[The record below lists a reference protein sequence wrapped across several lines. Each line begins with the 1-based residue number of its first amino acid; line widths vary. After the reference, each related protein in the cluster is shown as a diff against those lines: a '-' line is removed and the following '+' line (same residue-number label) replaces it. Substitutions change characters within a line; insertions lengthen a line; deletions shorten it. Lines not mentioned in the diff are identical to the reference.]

1 MSDKDR
7 FFLPTSGSALSAYRA
22 FRAWAEGEAA
32 TRGKKLDPA
41 WYLDGPEDL
50 PELYDDRPTRLSNDS
65 AGFGGPQEQP
75 AGLGRLREATGAN
88 DGGEGTSGGLRTAL
102 PEVAEL
108 TGDRRWHE

>member
-50 PELYDDRPTRLSNDS
+50 PELYGDRPTRLSNDS
-65 AGFGGPQEQP
+65 AGFGGPQEQS
-75 AGLGRLREATGAN
+75 AGLGRPREAPGTN
-88 DGGEGTSGGLRTAL
+88 DGGDGKADG
-102 PEVAEL
+102 
-108 TGDRRWHE
+108 